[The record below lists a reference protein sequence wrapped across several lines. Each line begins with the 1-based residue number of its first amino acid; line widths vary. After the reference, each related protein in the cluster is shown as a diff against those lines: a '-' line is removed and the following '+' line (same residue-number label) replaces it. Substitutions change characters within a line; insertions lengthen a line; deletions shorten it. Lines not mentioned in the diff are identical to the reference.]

1 MSSGNKYSCVYNT
14 LGNYNSSESASKM
27 KHHRGIHAPVPAGTP
42 SMRTQVIPVY
52 SGLGYDALTHGDRCE
67 CGGHH
72 TIQNAYPEFAKNNC
86 TKFTR
91 RLCADNI

>member
-27 KHHRGIHAPVPAGTP
+27 KYRGIQAPVPAGTP
-42 SMRTQVIPVY
+42 SMRTQVVPVY
-52 SGLGYDALTHGDRCE
+52 NGLGYDALTHGDRCE

-72 TIQNAYPEFAKNNC
+72 TIQNAYPEFANNNC

-91 RLCADNI
+91 RLCADM